1 METETFIVKDLRKKG
16 WYQSDNLF
24 VDKYARYFGVIGSCV
39 YASLCRHADVE
50 RKSFPSQK
58 LIAREFGITD
68 RSVRT
73 YLKLLERANV
83 VNVIKKRGRSG
94 GRWLRNEYELLDISL
109 WKSPEEISSYN
120 NHRNVTTSSQEI
132 DDTRE
137 RNILPTNNT
146 QSNNTHKKDTHMAKQ
161 SFADIETI
169 IEKFK
174 VVNPDYESFY
184 KNTTQ
189 RKATQR
195 LIDRM
200 GMEQLTAVMDELGKA
215 VAKPYCPMI
224 TSPLTLEK
232 KLADLFIFLQRQ
244 KRDNFGGGIAGI
256 TKPFSKSK
264 YANI

>member
-1 METETFIVKDLRKKG
+1 MDTETFVVKDSRKKG

-24 VDKYARYFGVIGSCV
+24 VDVYAKHFGVIGSCV
-39 YASLCRHADVE
+39 YASLCRHADVA

-58 LIAREFGITD
+58 LIADEFGITD

-73 YLKLLERANV
+73 YLKLLEVANV
-83 VNVIKKRGRSG
+83 VRVTKKKGRSG

-120 NHRNVTTSSQEI
+120 NHRNETTTSPET
-132 DDTRE
+132 DDTKD
-137 RNILPTNNT
+137 RNMLPTNNT
-146 QSNNTHKKDTHMAKQ
+146 QSNNTHKKDTNMAKQ
-161 SFADIETI
+161 GFADIEEAI
-169 IEKFK
+169 SKFK

-189 RKATQR
+189 RKAMQR
-195 LIDRM
+195 LLDKM
-200 GMEQLTAVMDELGKA
+200 GSEQLSAVMDELGKV
-215 VAKPYCPMI
+215 VAKPFCPVI

-232 KLADLFIFLQRQ
+232 KLADLFIFIQRQ
-244 KRDNFGGGIAGI
+244 KRDNFEGGIAGI
-256 TKPFSKSK
+256 TRPFNKSK